1 MLTEQEVERTRSL
14 VVRELDDYGDIAGL
28 KKLSDQA
35 ISAIT
40 LATENA
46 RLKEELTEYAE
57 TFSEQNKALSDHI
70 IKLDA
75 VKAECLKPI
84 IITSDVF
91 GGGVA
96 AGHNILKQAVLAI
109 IKDGDTDA

>member
-1 MLTEQEVERTRSL
+1 MLTKQEVERTRSL

-46 RLKEELTEYAE
+46 RLKEELTEYAS
-57 TFSEQNKALSDHI
+57 TFSEQNKALSDNI
-70 IKLDA
+70 VANATLKAKLDA
-75 VKAECLKPI
+75 IKEICMHGDMTFVCK
-84 IITSDVF
+84 
-91 GGGVA
+91 
-96 AGHNILKQAVLAI
+96 VLDI
-109 IKDGDTDA
+109 IKDGDNE